1 MTVNSGDNHA
11 EPLISLGTDAQT
23 QNSRFEA
30 TPRGDHGDDAF
41 EQELRAAPWGYG
53 QNQQQQVQF
62 ALAEIRQRG
71 LWEQAAVLEREIK
84 TLQTELSYLRR

>member
-1 MTVNSGDNHA
+1 MMGNSGDDHA
-11 EPLISLGTDAQT
+11 EPLSSHGTDAQT
-23 QNSRFEA
+23 QNSRLEA
-30 TPRGDHGDDAF
+30 DPVGDTGDDAF

-53 QNQQQQVQF
+53 QNQGQQVQF

-84 TLQTELSYLRR
+84 TLQTELAYLRR